1 MSRLKATGRS
11 WPMSSRQVLGGLGTR
26 PGVAEQ
32 VRQTRQL
39 PDQCF
44 DKPWY
49 LPTSGGTERPP
60 PWIHS
65 YVLGTWLEGKSVYE
79 SSCIAAKREVSGGH
93 IPGAF

>member
-1 MSRLKATGRS
+1 MNAECHTDVTFSFVNGIAGA
-11 WPMSSRQVLGGLGTR
+11 
-26 PGVAEQ
+26 AEQ

-44 DKPWY
+44 DKQWY

-65 YVLGTWLEGKSVYE
+65 YALRTRLEGKSVYE
-79 SSCIAAKREVSGGH
+79 SSCNAAKLVEVSGR
-93 IPGAF
+93 IPGAC